1 MQSHTTRV
9 AELFVKYRL

>member
-1 MQSHTTRV
+1 MQSHTTHV